1 MAVKALIYAEVI
13 SYFKR
18 TLFSLYRLQT
28 KRLIGDGQNSLV
40 KIDFYFQYRKYYF
53 ILYFQSTFEKY
64 FVNVF
69 LKYC

>member
-18 TLFSLYRLQT
+18 TLLSLQT